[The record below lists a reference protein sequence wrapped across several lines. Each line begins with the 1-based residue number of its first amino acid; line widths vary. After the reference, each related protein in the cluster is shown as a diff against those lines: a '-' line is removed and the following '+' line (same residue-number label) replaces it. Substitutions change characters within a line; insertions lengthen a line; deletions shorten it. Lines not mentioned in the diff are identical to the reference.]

1 MGECLLVCAC
11 YVVHDYWCM
20 LFLLVHML
28 VLAFYCLH
36 VDVNVLVLVVCL
48 LFLCV
53 DICVLVGACVFMCAR
68 H

>member
-1 MGECLLVCAC
+1 MLLLRAC
-11 YVVHDYWCM
+11 CVVHDHWCM

-36 VDVNVLVLVVCL
+36 VDVNVLVLLCL

-53 DICVLVGACVFMCAR
+53 DLCLHFGACMFMCVL

>member
-1 MGECLLVCAC
+1 MHAV
-11 YVVHDYWCM
+11 
-20 LFLLVHML
+20 LLVHML

-36 VDVNVLVLVVCL
+36 VDVNVLVLVCL

-53 DICVLVGACVFMCAR
+53 DMYVRVGACMFICER